1 MAGLGHN
8 NGPTMER
15 GFAFRKHA
23 WTKARAQLM
32 PKLPL
37 AVIRR
42 RVARAKALGLPY
54 QTYATVHA
62 ASGRDIIAVMFS
74 TNALRMMRDSD
85 PLPDDRREKLVGLVE
100 CRQHHVVQ
108 KGLTLD
114 GVTRVLEH
122 NGIGPDTIVGAPV
135 FGATYATMRQAMLE
149 GCAGLPSD
157 GVVLIGDTAEERS
170 WSAAGKLAGFL
181 SSDAYFTQSAL

>member
-1 MAGLGHN
+1 MIGLGHN

-54 QTYATVHA
+54 QTYATVHM
-62 ASGRDIIAVMFS
+62 ASGRDIIAFMFS

-85 PLPDDRREKLVGLVE
+85 VLPDDRRAKLLDMTQ

-108 KGLTLD
+108 KGLTID
-114 GVTRVLEH
+114 GVTRALDAA
-122 NGIGPDTIVGAPV
+122 GIAPDTIVGAPV
-135 FGATYATMRQAMLE
+135 FGATYATMRQTILD
-149 GCAGLPSD
+149 GCGGLPAD

-170 WSAAGKLAGFL
+170 WSAVGKLAGFL